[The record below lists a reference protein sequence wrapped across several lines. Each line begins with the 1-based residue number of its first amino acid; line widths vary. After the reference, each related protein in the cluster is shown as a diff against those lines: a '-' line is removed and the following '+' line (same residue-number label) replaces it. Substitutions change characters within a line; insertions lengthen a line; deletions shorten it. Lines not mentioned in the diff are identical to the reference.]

1 MHDKVSGCDLFPLI
15 YLNSCF
21 FAIQMAHMG
30 TIRLSPL
37 VCPYE
42 LDGSIGQGCCA
53 PFMASSLTDASYPAV
68 L

>member
-1 MHDKVSGCDLFPLI
+1 
-15 YLNSCF
+15 
-21 FAIQMAHMG
+21 MAHMG